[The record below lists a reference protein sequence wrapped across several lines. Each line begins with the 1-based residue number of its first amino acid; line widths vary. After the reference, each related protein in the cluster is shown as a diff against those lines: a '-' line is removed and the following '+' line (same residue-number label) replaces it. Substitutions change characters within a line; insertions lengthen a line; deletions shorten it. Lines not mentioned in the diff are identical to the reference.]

1 MSGRNLEMSRNSRNV
16 SREKEGRT
24 ARAIKEEEYHT
35 DTETSYYIRSIDTL
49 YSLST
54 PTLWSLAARK
64 GIQVVFSI
72 FVLTLM

>member
-1 MSGRNLEMSRNSRNV
+1 MGKANSDELDGCVRLV
-16 SREKEGRT
+16 CRRRWT
-24 ARAIKEEEYHT
+24 MMARKGP
-35 DTETSYYIRSIDTL
+35 SIDTL